1 LEYIL
6 LQFVRIQLKQMD
18 NDKYRL
24 LKRGIALDLIGMISI
39 LLPLVG
45 PIFDFLWAPY
55 AARQMQ
61 KMYKGNKG
69 KVASVFV
76 FLEEILPFTDVIPSF
91 TLMWCYTF
99 LWKKQVEAK
108 PLPIRVG
115 N

>member
-1 LEYIL
+1 
-6 LQFVRIQLKQMD
+6 MN

-39 LLPLVG
+39 LVPFIG
-45 PIFDFLWAPY
+45 PFFDLLWAPY
-55 AARQMQ
+55 AAGQMQ
-61 KMYKGNKG
+61 KMYKGYKG

-76 FLEEILPFTDVIPSF
+76 FLEEILPFTDIIPSF
-91 TLMWCYTF
+91 TFMWCYTF

-108 PLPIRVG
+108 PLLIRVR